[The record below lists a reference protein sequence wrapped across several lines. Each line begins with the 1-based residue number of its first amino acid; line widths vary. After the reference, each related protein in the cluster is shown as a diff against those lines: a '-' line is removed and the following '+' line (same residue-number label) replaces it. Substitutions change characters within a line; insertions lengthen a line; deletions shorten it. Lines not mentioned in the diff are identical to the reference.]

1 MLKKMM
7 MEKNL
12 FVKKNVILLFFVL
25 LAFFLIT
32 RIPLAPVFDLFF
44 DAETVRQ
51 LRYVFVSL
59 VVIILGWF
67 VARKYQYLDEAGFRS
82 ANHRNYWMLLIPLVF
97 PGILFLNKM
106 TSGCLSIDDQWI
118 FFTSVVILRAVME
131 EVLCRGVIQG
141 YMIKNHPAT
150 SKFVITIVSAV
161 IFGAL
166 HFIGLFRADF
176 FTVFAQVVY
185 ATIMGL
191 LFGALMIRVGNV
203 WLLGLTHGIVNVM
216 AHSCSS
222 GTEEGATGTLGEY
235 LLGIGGY
242 ILVLSPIFFIYW
254 LLIKTSK
261 KKAF

>member
-1 MLKKMM
+1 
-7 MEKNL
+7 MEKKL
-12 FVKKNVILLFFVL
+12 FVRKNVILLFFVL
-25 LAFFLIT
+25 LTFFLIT
-32 RIPLAPVFDLFF
+32 RIPLKPVFDLFF
-44 DAETVRQ
+44 DEETVRQ
-51 LRYVFVSL
+51 LSYVFISM
-59 VVIILGWF
+59 VVIILGWLI
-67 VARKYQYLDEAGFRS
+67 VKRYKYLDEAGFRS
-82 ANHRNYWMLLIPLVF
+82 ANQRNYWMLLIPIFF
-97 PGILFLNKM
+97 PGILFLNNI
-106 TSGCLSIDDQWI
+106 TSGCPAIDDQWI

-150 SKFVITIVSAV
+150 SKFLITIVSAV

-166 HFIGLFRADF
+166 HFIGLFRDDF
-176 FTVFAQVVY
+176 FTVFAQVIY

-222 GTEEGATGTLGEY
+222 ESEVAVTGTLGEY
-235 LLGIGGY
+235 LLGVGSY
-242 ILVLSPIFFIYW
+242 IFVLSPIFLIYW

-261 KKAF
+261 KKTG